1 MGGKRFG
8 ANDWLIRHRFS
19 SSNYFLFFNT
29 FFFSTW
35 GLTRYDESVTICA
48 WHVPCRIIHSS
59 SIKYG
64 CDWGSQLNVTLSWN
78 FSATS
83 KESSSAEDICE
94 FQVEREYNDG
104 FKEKIRHGLFLEVD
118 RPTWTR
124 HPGIK
129 KQWSF
134 IYLLNGYQT
143 EVGG

>member
-8 ANDWLIRHRFS
+8 ENDWLIRHRFS
-19 SSNYFLFFNT
+19 SSNYF
-29 FFFSTW
+29 FFSIRFFIHVRVNAVRRE
-35 GLTRYDESVTICA
+35 RYSLRMACA
-48 WHVPCRIIHSS
+48 CRIIHSS

-64 CDWGSQLNVTLSWN
+64 CDWGSQLNVTLRWN

-118 RPTWTR
+118 RQTWTR
-124 HPGIK
+124 YPCIK